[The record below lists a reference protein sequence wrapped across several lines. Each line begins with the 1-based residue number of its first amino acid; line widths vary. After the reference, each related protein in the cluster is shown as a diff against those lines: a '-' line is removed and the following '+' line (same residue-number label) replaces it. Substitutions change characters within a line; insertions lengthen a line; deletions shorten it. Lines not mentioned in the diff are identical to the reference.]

1 MLLKIPILRSIVFCL
16 CLYVGHEQM
25 GLLYAQLPSY
35 HLQNFDSDSGIR
47 PGIIL
52 AIAQDCKG
60 FLWLMGPR
68 MVQCF
73 DGKTTRNYPLNTYP
87 IRLFCDKQ
95 DGVWI
100 STHDQI
106 LRFSAPK
113 GRFEPTALPPIDSLG
128 MVIGVFELPDHS
140 IWALC
145 MKGLFRWQPRQQV
158 FQKVKMEVPP
168 PYKPDMLLTRG
179 WQLYFHQGPNV
190 QVYNFKT
197 KVLRSLPDQGQFR
210 IFPLNDD
217 QALQSNWDNET
228 WFLDFAQKTVK
239 KLELPLKLRENTEA
253 TNLHTRGITAI
264 GQSQFYLSAREGN
277 FIYSPKTGQL
287 QPITFYMAGLEV
299 KSKDFV
305 NTVFDDGK
313 GSAWLASPGGLLK
326 IDFLKS
332 RMGLLRAPKERP
344 DATHARLNAVRRMVE
359 DEKGR
364 LWLATGHGLACYE
377 QGKND
382 WFFIPPRQGDPRYMA
397 HPSLISMIYDGK
409 NLLIGAA
416 GMGLWLMNTDTRQF
430 QRPRYPHDSIR
441 LASEADFFDDIL
453 SLRNGDHLL
462 MGRDQLYLL
471 DGKNYILHFV
481 ETPAGRENTNYAWQ
495 DPQGLIWLATTKGLY
510 CLDEKFKVLANRINT
525 SIDDLLTAGYMRKD
539 GQLLFCS
546 LKGLFLAKLENGQI
560 RTQKQGSFFE
570 KQMNTILYQ
579 DDSGT
584 IWAAGDEGIVRMD
597 GKTKRLLKFDHSD
610 NLQGYAFNAKSVL
623 HNRAGQLL
631 FGGNNGIN
639 YVDLKGFDVK
649 KTQSPVFFQR
659 VCIDG
664 IDTLYQSSKQEICL
678 KPGDHYLLLEYA
690 VPYFNNPDKISYRY
704 KLEGLEENW
713 QGLGKERILQ
723 ISRLPV
729 GRYRLLLQA
738 SLNGLDW
745 ETSKDQLAFSVAAP
759 IWQRPW
765 MITVFLGILV
775 FGIWWFVRL
784 RNRQV
789 QEKEEELEAE
799 QAINYFASS
808 IYSQSTVDAIL
819 WDVARNCIGRLQF
832 EDCVVYLLD
841 EKNQTLVQ
849 KAAHGPK
856 SPRHYEITRP
866 IEIPIGRG
874 IVGSVA
880 ASGRAEI
887 VPDTRKDPR
896 YIVDD
901 AARLSEI
908 SVPIIFDGK
917 VLGVIDCEHSALNFF
932 TSKHHSVLTT
942 IASLCANKIV
952 RAKAEEEKELAKQSL
967 TDARQRMREVEM
979 QALRA
984 QMNPHFI
991 FNCLNSINRY
1001 IVKSDQATASLY
1013 LTRFAKL
1020 IRLILDNSNSENVVL
1035 TNELEALKL
1044 YIEMESLRF
1053 AEKFNWQVTVEEG
1066 VNLDTIEVPPMII
1079 QPFVE
1084 NAIWHGLLHL
1094 EKPGSLLVKL
1104 SLNGH
1109 NMLEC
1114 VIEDNGI
1121 GREKARELKSKT
1133 ATTRKSLGMRLTED
1147 RLSLLN
1153 QNAQLNAGI
1162 RIEDLKDAQGQACG
1176 TRVTLQI
1183 PI

>member
-1 MLLKIPILRSIVFCL
+1 MLIVKSILRSIVFWWCL
-16 CLYVGHEQM
+16 CLWHSQM
-25 GLLYAQLPSY
+25 GGLFAQLPAY
-35 HLQNFDSDSGIR
+35 HIQNFDSDSGIR
-47 PGIIL
+47 PGSIL
-52 AIAQDCKG
+52 ALAQDSRG
-60 FLWLMGPR
+60 FLWLMGQR

-73 DGKTTRNYPLNTYP
+73 DGKTTRNYPLHTYP
-87 IRLFCDKQ
+87 IRLFCDDQ
-95 DGVWI
+95 GGVWI

-106 LRFSAPK
+106 LRFSAQK
-113 GRFEPTALPPIDSLG
+113 GRFVSTTLPPVDSLG
-128 MVIGVFELPDHS
+128 MVIGVFQLPDHS
-140 IWALC
+140 IWALSI
-145 MKGLFRWQPRQQV
+145 KGLFAWQPKQQS
-158 FQKVKMEVPP
+158 FQRVKMETPP
-168 PYKPDMLLTRG
+168 PYIPDMLLTRG
-179 WQLYFHQGPNV
+179 WQLYFHQGRNV
-190 QVYNFKT
+190 HAYNFQTKT
-197 KVLRSLPDQGQFR
+197 LRSLPDQGQFR
-210 IFPLNDD
+210 LFPLNDD

-228 WFLDFAQKTVK
+228 WFLDFAKKTVT
-239 KLELPLKLRENTEA
+239 KLELPLGLRESPQA
-253 TNLHTRGITAI
+253 SNLHTRGLTAI
-264 GQSQFYLSAREGN
+264 GPDQFYLSAREGN
-277 FIYSPKTGQL
+277 FIYTPKTGQL
-287 QPITFYMAGLEV
+287 KPITFNMAGMEV

-305 NTVFDDGK
+305 NTVFDDGH
-313 GSAWLASPGGLLK
+313 GTSWIASPGGLLK
-326 IDFLKS
+326 IDFKNP

-344 DATHARLNAVRRMVE
+344 DATHARLNSIRRMVE
-359 DEKGR
+359 DHQGR

-377 QGKND
+377 QNKAD
-382 WFFIPPRQGDPRYMA
+382 WFFIPPLQGKPNYPA
-397 HPSLISMIYDGK
+397 HPSLISMVYDGK

-430 QRPRYPHDSIR
+430 QRPKYGHDSIR
-441 LASEADFFDDIL
+441 LASEADFFDDIIT
-453 SLRNGDHLL
+453 LRNGDHLL
-462 MGRDQLYLL
+462 MGRDFLYAIE
-471 DGKNYILHFV
+471 GGNYTLRV
-481 ETPAGRENTNYAWQ
+481 VKTLPKQENTNYAWQ
-495 DPQGLIWLATTKGLY
+495 GPDGLIWLATVKGLY
-510 CLDEKFKVLANRINT
+510 CLDEKFKILARQMNA

-546 LKGLFLAKLENGQI
+546 LKGLFLAKFENGQI
-560 RTQKQGSFFE
+560 RLQKQGFFFE
-570 KQMNTILYQ
+570 NQMNTILHQ
-579 DDSGT
+579 DELGA
-584 IWAAGDEGIVRMD
+584 IWAAGDDGIVRLD
-597 GKTKRLLKFDHSD
+597 GQTKRLQKFDHSD

-623 HNRAGQLL
+623 CNSAGQVLV
-631 FGGNNGIN
+631 GGNNGIN
-639 YVDLKGFDVK
+639 YFDPK
-649 KTQSPVFFQR
+649 DFDSETACLDIFFQR
-659 VCIDG
+659 INIDG
-664 IDTLYQSSKQEICL
+664 IDSLYQPSEQVIKL

-690 VPYFNNPDKISYRY
+690 VPFFNNPDKISYRY
-704 KLEGLEENW
+704 KLEGIENTW
-713 QGLGKERILQ
+713 RSLGRERILQ
-723 ISRLPV
+723 INRLPI
-729 GRYRLLLQA
+729 GQYRLQLQA
-738 SLNGLDW
+738 SLNEQDW
-745 ETSKDQLAFSVAAP
+745 TSSKDHLIFKVAAP
-759 IWQRPW
+759 LWQRPW
-765 MITVFLGILV
+765 VIVILLGILAL
-775 FGIWWFVRL
+775 GILWYVRL

-789 QEKEEELEAE
+789 RAKEEELEAE

-841 EKNQTLVQ
+841 EKRNVLVQ

-856 SPRHYEITRP
+856 SPRHYEIMQP
-866 IEIPIGRG
+866 LEISLGQG

-880 ASGRAEI
+880 ASGSAEI

-901 AARLSEI
+901 AERLSEI
-908 SVPIIFDGK
+908 SVPIVFDGK

-967 TDARQRMREVEM
+967 VDARQRMREVEM

-1053 AEKFNWQVTVEEG
+1053 AEKFNWQVKVEEG

-1094 EKPGSLLVKL
+1094 EKPGSLLVKV
-1104 SLNGH
+1104 SLNSH

-1147 RLSLLN
+1147 RLTLLN

-1162 RIEDLKDAQGQACG
+1162 RIEDLKDEQGQACG